1 MRGVNRYGPS
11 VVVLVAA
18 IAVLFAG
25 PMLVDRLQY
34 AQEVA
39 TTQNARREL
48 QASPLLT
55 QLNNS
60 FQSIARAV
68 EPSVVHITVQR
79 DGKGHLFGPS
89 GLPSQGSGWVYDDR
103 GHIVTNYHVIEGATR
118 IEVRFSDGL
127 PHSAVLVSGDES
139 TDIAVLR
146 VEGRRVV
153 PISRATGTHVQQ
165 GDLVFAFGSPF
176 GFEFSMSSGIVSG
189 HGRQAHLSSHGYENY
204 IQTDAAINPGN
215 SGGPLTNIYGE
226 LVGMNM
232 AIAVDPKDPVRS
244 GRFTGVGLAIP
255 LDMIE
260 FVVEQLIAGVTIQ
273 RGGLGAELRDLGPND
288 EALINDLGLSESGV
302 YVLSVF
308 PGSPAAAAGLRV
320 GDVILQAFGQSMS
333 KTDTLR
339 TMIHNLLPG
348 SVVRLGIWR
357 DRKLQTL
364 DVVLGNWDTISARGA
379 LDDLGLSV
387 EALTAQEASAAGLPT
402 ATGVRLSAVQP
413 GSLAERVGLRAPI
426 ILLELDHQPVASM
439 DDLIRFLAPLNR
451 GEEVHAVFL
460 GENGQRYS
468 QTLALRPGG

>member
-11 VVVLVAA
+11 VVVIIAA
-18 IAVLFAG
+18 VAVLFAG
-25 PMLVDRLQY
+25 PMLIDRLQY

-39 TTQNARREL
+39 TTQIARREL
-48 QASPLLT
+48 QSSPLLT
-55 QLNNS
+55 RLNNS

-79 DGKGHLFGPS
+79 DGQRGTFGSP
-89 GLPSQGSGWVYDDR
+89 GLPSQGSGWVYDDQ
-103 GHIVTNYHVIEGATR
+103 GHIVTNYHVIVGATR

-146 VEGRRVV
+146 VGGRRVV

-189 HGRQAHLSSHGYENY
+189 HGRQAHLSSDGYENY

-232 AIAVDPKDPVRS
+232 AIAVDPKDPIRS

-288 EALINDLGLSESGV
+288 EELISDLGLSESGV
-302 YVLSVF
+302 YVFSVS
-308 PGSPAAAAGLRV
+308 PGSPASVAGLRA
-320 GDVILQAFGQSMS
+320 GDVILQASGQSMI

-348 SVVRLGIWR
+348 SVVRLEIWR
-357 DRKLQTL
+357 DRRLQTI
-364 DVVLGNWDTISARGA
+364 DVVLGNWDTISTRGD

-387 EALTAQEASAAGLPT
+387 ETLTAQQARAAGLAT
-402 ATGVRLSAVQP
+402 TTGVRLSTVQP
-413 GSLAERVGLRAPI
+413 GSLAERAGLRAPA
-426 ILLELDHQPVASM
+426 ILLEVDHRPVLSA
-439 DDLIRFLAPLNR
+439 DDLIRFLEPLRR
-451 GEEVHAVFL
+451 GQEVQVVYL
-460 GENGQRYS
+460 GENGERYS

>member
-1 MRGVNRYGPS
+1 MMRGVNRYGPS
-11 VVVLVAA
+11 IVVLVAA
-18 IAVLFAG
+18 IVVLFAG

-39 TTQNARREL
+39 TMQVARREL
-48 QASPLLT
+48 QSSPLLT

-60 FQSIARAV
+60 FQSIVRAV

-79 DGKGHLFGPS
+79 DGNGSMFGQLS
-89 GLPSQGSGWVYDDR
+89 LPSQGSGWVYDDR

-118 IEVRFSDGL
+118 IEVRFADGL
-127 PHSAVLVSGDES
+127 PHTAVLVSGDES

-189 HGRQAHLSSHGYENY
+189 HGRQAHLSSNGYENY

-273 RGGLGAELRDLGPND
+273 RGGLGATLQDLGPKD
-288 EALINDLGLSESGV
+288 EALIRDLGLSESGV
-302 YVLSVF
+302 YV
-308 PGSPAAAAGLRV
+308 
-320 GDVILQAFGQSMS
+320 
-333 KTDTLR
+333 
-339 TMIHNLLPG
+339 
-348 SVVRLGIWR
+348 
-357 DRKLQTL
+357 
-364 DVVLGNWDTISARGA
+364 
-379 LDDLGLSV
+379 
-387 EALTAQEASAAGLPT
+387 
-402 ATGVRLSAVQP
+402 
-413 GSLAERVGLRAPI
+413 
-426 ILLELDHQPVASM
+426 
-439 DDLIRFLAPLNR
+439 
-451 GEEVHAVFL
+451 
-460 GENGQRYS
+460 
-468 QTLALRPGG
+468 

>member
-11 VVVLVAA
+11 VVVVIAA
-18 IAVLFAG
+18 MAVLFAG

-34 AQEVA
+34 AQELA
-39 TTQNARREL
+39 TTQIARREL
-48 QASPLLT
+48 QSSPLLT

-60 FQSIARAV
+60 FQSIARLV

-79 DGKGHLFGPS
+79 DGNGGMFGQV

-118 IEVRFSDGL
+118 IEIRFSDGL
-127 PHSAVLVSGDES
+127 PHTAVLVSGDES

-189 HGRQAHLSSHGYENY
+189 HGRQAHLSSDGYENY

-273 RGGLGAELRDLGPND
+273 RGGLGAVLQDLGPND
-288 EALINDLGLSESGV
+288 EALINQLGLSESGV
-302 YVLSVF
+302 YVFSVS
-308 PGSPAAAAGLRV
+308 PGSPASAAGLQA
-320 GDVILQAFGQSMS
+320 GDVILQAAGESMT
-333 KTDTLR
+333 KTTTLR

-348 SVVRLGIWR
+348 SVVRLGVWR
-357 DRKLQTL
+357 DRQLLTM
-364 DVVLGNWDTISARGA
+364 DVVLGNWDTISTRGA
-379 LDDLGLSV
+379 LEDLGMSV
-387 EALTAQEASAAGLPT
+387 ETLTSQEASAAGLPT
-402 ATGVRLSAVQP
+402 TTGVRISAVQP
-413 GSLAERVGLRAPI
+413 GSLAEQIGLRAPV
-426 ILLELDHQPVASM
+426 ILLELDHQPVVSI
-439 DDLIRFLAPLNR
+439 DDLIQFLEPLNR
-451 GEEVHAVFL
+451 GDEVHAVYL

-468 QTLALRPGG
+468 QTLTLRPGG